1 LDSPLLRVDNLKTYF
16 NTPAGISRAVDG
28 VSFQLQAGE
37 TMAIVGESGSGK
49 SMTALSILQL
59 VPEPAGYIDS
69 GTIRFNGQDLLDLT
83 WEQMRSIRGRQISM
97 IFQEPMTSLNPVF
110 TIGYQM
116 REAMLT
122 HNKYRGAAATTRAI
136 SLLERVGMQSP
147 DKVLRQYPH
156 ELSGGMRQRVM
167 IAIALANEPQLLLAD
182 EPTTA
187 LDVTIQA
194 QILTLLRQL
203 QRDIGMSMLLITHD
217 LGIVSQV
224 ADKVAVMY
232 AGQLVEQATTYDL
245 LTSPLHPY
253 TQGLIASLPAR
264 SRRGTALFTLE
275 GVVPPPTRWP
285 SGCRFHARCSQR
297 LDRCDKDVPL
307 VTSQPGSRSVSC
319 HLYPALDGAPKAM
332 EATI

>member
-1 LDSPLLRVDNLKTYF
+1 MNPPLLQVNGLKTYF
-16 NTPAGISRAVDG
+16 NTPAGLSKAVDG
-28 VSFQLQAGE
+28 VSFSLQPGE

-49 SMTALSILQL
+49 SITALSIMQL
-59 VPEPAGYIDS
+59 VPEPAGYIES
-69 GTIRFNGQDLLDLT
+69 GTISFDGQDLLDLT

-110 TIGYQM
+110 TIGYQI

-122 HNKYRGAAATTRAI
+122 HDKFKGESATSRAR
-136 SLLERVGMQSP
+136 SLLERVGMPSP
-147 DKVLRQYPH
+147 NKVLRQYPH

-167 IAIALANEPQLLLAD
+167 IAIALANEPRLLLAD

-194 QILTLLRQL
+194 QILTLLRDL
-203 QRDIGMSMLLITHD
+203 QRDTGMSMLLITHD

-232 AGQLVEQATTYDL
+232 AGQIVEQSPTNTL
-245 LTSPLHPY
+245 LSNPLHPY
-253 TQGLIASLPAR
+253 TQGLIASLPSR
-264 SRRGTALFTLE
+264 SRRGQELYTLE

-285 SGCRFHARCSQR
+285 AGCRFHDRCSKR
-297 LDRCDKDVPL
+297 LQICDSQMPL
-307 VTSQPGSRSVSC
+307 ATKYDDTRSVSC
-319 HLYPALDGAPKAM
+319 HLYPAQEMAGNQERLK
-332 EATI
+332 

>member
-1 LDSPLLRVDNLKTYF
+1 MNPPLLEVNSLRTYF
-16 NTPAGISRAVDG
+16 NTPAGLSRAVDG
-28 VSFQLQAGE
+28 VSFALLPGE

-49 SMTALSILQL
+49 SITALSIMQL
-59 VPEPAGYIDS
+59 VPEPAGFIES
-69 GTIRFNGQDLLDLT
+69 GTIQFNGKDLLDLT

-110 TIGYQM
+110 TIGFQI

-122 HNKYRGAAATTRAI
+122 HGKYRGDAATARAH
-136 SLLERVGMQSP
+136 SLLERVGMNSP

-194 QILTLLRQL
+194 QILTLLRDL
-203 QRDIGMSMLLITHD
+203 QRDTGMSMLLITHD

-232 AGQLVEQATTYDL
+232 AGQIVEQAPTRDL
-245 LTSPLHPY
+245 LSNPHHPY
-253 TQGLIASLPAR
+253 TQGLIASLPSR
-264 SRRGTALFTLE
+264 SRRGNALFTLE

-285 SGCRFHARCSQR
+285 GGCRFHDRCSKKMEICNTQM
-297 LDRCDKDVPL
+297 PST
-307 VTSQPGSRSVSC
+307 TSQGEYRSVRC
-319 HLYPALDGAPKAM
+319 HLYPSA
-332 EATI
+332 EAVTSQEPTR